1 MFGQTV
7 VKIMS
12 GMSDEEKKN
21 VLCIDSDLEGSVG
34 FKHIRAAH
42 PDLYLKSGIMER
54 GNFSACAGFGMKKG
68 RQGVFATFAAFL
80 EMCTS
85 EITMARLNRSN
96 VLCHF
101 SHSGCDDMADNTCH
115 FGLNNYFADNGL
127 ADQYVVFERS
137 VRAWSSRISH
147 FHTLLQEYHS
157 HRSLIPQENY
167 SNTNQTGTR
176 PSFTFLATRIRWT
189 KS

>member
-80 EMCTS
+80 EM
-85 EITMARLNRSN
+85 MAPRSRWH
-96 VLCHF
+96 VVPTFGHF
-101 SHSGCDDMADNTCH
+101 SHSGCDDMA
-115 FGLNNYFADNGL
+115 A
-127 ADQYVVFERS
+127 
-137 VRAWSSRISH
+137 
-147 FHTLLQEYHS
+147 
-157 HRSLIPQENY
+157 
-167 SNTNQTGTR
+167 
-176 PSFTFLATRIRWT
+176 
-189 KS
+189 